1 VNKKKNK
8 KMIKQEIQK
17 VVERQKIEL
26 IELRQE
32 REKEETRMKIYSKTS
47 SYYGREND
55 YYEERRRGH

>member
-1 VNKKKNK
+1 
-8 KMIKQEIQK
+8 MIKQEIQK